1 VSAPRAKVL
10 SLPTTP
16 KDDARPHV
24 RRLTA
29 EIEIDGKTEI
39 VAVIHDERGIRAI
52 ASDGATKGPYVD
64 AALEAFSDVFSR
76 RASEHPEPAADGKP
90 KSLATRP
97 ELKLALDE
105 LVTATVRAGIESA
118 KQAPALKLALDSLV
132 RIAERE
138 TAPGLERFIGRLRNA
153 IEFGD
158 VEECAMLLG
167 GATQLIADLS
177 EDEPS
182 DRALERL
189 SGWIQLP
196 GSPPREKSIYEHDFV
211 EMGREWVAG
220 VTRASLQRRYLVDVA
235 TGEVF
240 REITRAGRRASV
252 GPSPRF
258 IHAGLALAYAGTVP
272 TRLQLM
278 QYEIAA
284 EVPEVAKNALAAHA
298 HRRVAELVERFRAAH
313 ATAPGQA
320 EPFALFAPSEVVWE
334 DGAAA
339 LLDEAGM
346 RLPLASSEGLE
357 LDSALVRALEGRVPR
372 LVAGRLFLS
381 DGVLL
386 LRPFSLL
393 VGEGSAARMVR
404 LR

>member
-1 VSAPRAKVL
+1 VSAPRAKVV

-29 EIEIDGKTEI
+29 EIEIDGKTEL

-52 ASDGATKGPYVD
+52 ASDGSTKGPYVD
-64 AALEAFSDVFSR
+64 AALAVFGEVFAR
-76 RASEHPEPAADGKP
+76 RASERPEPPTDVRT
-90 KSLATRP
+90 KSLSTRA

-138 TAPGLERFIGRLRNA
+138 PAQGLERFIGRLRNA
-153 IEFGD
+153 VEFGD

-167 GATQLIADLS
+167 GATQLVADLS

-182 DRALERL
+182 ARALERI

-196 GSPPREKSIYEHDFV
+196 GSPARELPVYEHDFV

-235 TGEVF
+235 TGSIYREV
-240 REITRAGRRASV
+240 TRAGRRASV

-258 IHAGLALAYAGTVP
+258 IHAGLAVAYPGTVP

-284 EVPEVAKNALAAHA
+284 EVPEATKNALAAHA
-298 HRRVAELVERFRAAH
+298 HHRVAELLERFRAAH

-320 EPFALFAPSEVVWE
+320 EPFALFAPAEVVWE

-339 LLDEAGM
+339 LLDDAGM

-357 LDSALVRALEGRVPR
+357 LDAAFVRALDGRVPR
-372 LVAGRLFLS
+372 VVAGRLFLS